1 MLVIDCYYS
10 HIFILFISFIYSM
23 NKSHANHKSLCECAV
38 INQTAIAPI
47 FLLCLWKLKSEIQAM
62 IPAIH
67 VLQVLNQIHAILFS
81 TVLTRV
87 LFQIDRQI
95 NRFIIYVYVCPSRSV
110 MSDSLRS
117 HGLQPCRSPL
127 SMGFSRQE
135 YWSGLPFPSPGDLPD
150 PAIQPRSPALQ
161 VVCLVKA
168 MVFSV
173 VMYGCESCTI
183 KKAEHQRIDA
193 FELWCWRRLLRV
205 HWTARRSNQSILKEI
220 CGGLP
225 VRG

>member
-150 PAIQPRSPALQ
+150 PAIQPRSPELHADSFPSERTRTQLLIYP
-161 VVCLVKA
+161 CFCMSYCSGYNRKA
-168 MVFSV
+168 
-173 VMYGCESCTI
+173 
-183 KKAEHQRIDA
+183 
-193 FELWCWRRLLRV
+193 RV
-205 HWTARRSNQSILKEI
+205 HRNFEKGVQKQIDSGSELLFCYLLA
-220 CGGLP
+220 
-225 VRG
+225 V